1 MKWNK
6 SNEMKYIGEIEEMK
20 EMGWNQMN
28 EMNEMKYMNWHE
40 MNEMKY
46 MK

>member
-28 EMNEMKYMNWHE
+28 EMKYMNWHE